1 MSIASVPEHALALL
15 VDDLAPLHDGKVVGA
30 LRRGVGVGAHEAV
43 LPGLAVDLLADN
55 AGRQPLPALG
65 LGGRMNAEAL
75 VLHRLAFLG
84 GGLGPGRLAAAAPLS
99 HPAHGLPPFVAF
111 LPVDTVAHRGR
122 ASLST
127 RSPPPV
133 SAWHPV
139 LFSP

>member
-84 GGLGPGRLAAAAPLS
+84 GGLGRSEEHTSELQ
-99 HPAHGLPPFVAF
+99 
-111 LPVDTVAHRGR
+111 
-122 ASLST
+122 SLMRISYAVFCLT
-127 RSPPPV
+127 KKTNKQ
-133 SAWHPV
+133 
-139 LFSP
+139 